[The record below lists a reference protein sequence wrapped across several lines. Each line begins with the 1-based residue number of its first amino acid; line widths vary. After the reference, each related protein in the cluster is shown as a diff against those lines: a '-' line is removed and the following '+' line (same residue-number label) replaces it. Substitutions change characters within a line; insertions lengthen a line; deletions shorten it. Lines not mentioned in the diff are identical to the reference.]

1 MEAITFILP
10 FLFVLTIVVFFH
22 ELGHFSVARFFGVRV
37 ETFSI
42 GFGRQIF
49 GWTDSKGTVW
59 KIGWLP
65 LGGYVKFFGDESAAS
80 TPDQDKLNSTMTL
93 TEREECFHFKPLYQR
108 AAVVAAG
115 PIANFILAIAIFTVM
130 FWLFGREI
138 TEPRVG
144 HVEMGSVSEQAG
156 LQPGDLVLSVDGDKI
171 ISFRELQT
179 RIMIGAGEALRLEV
193 ERGSEIVNIEL
204 TPVEKTVEDGFGER
218 KEGSAGIA
226 PYSRPLVVGVVDG
239 MAASEAGVEAGDQI
253 ISLDD
258 KEIES
263 FVELLSIIKVS
274 AEKKLEIVVLRD
286 DRKVTLFITPR
297 LKETDDPSDRQ
308 GIIGVRL
315 GSDPDQTRHVR
326 YNPISAVALGVEQT
340 WSYVDLT
347 LSYIGGVVSG
357 VKDASQISGPIGIAN
372 TSHEVSKIGFSQLIY
387 LTAVLSIS
395 IGLINLFPI
404 PMLDGG
410 HLLYYGYE
418 AVRGKPLGERTQEYG
433 FRIGLTLVI
442 MLMVFATWNDLVK
455 FKFF

>member
-22 ELGHFSVARFFGVRV
+22 ELGHFGVARFFGVRV

-80 TPDQDKLNSTMTL
+80 TPDQAKLNSTMTL

-115 PIANFILAIAIFTVM
+115 PIANFILAIAIFTMM

-138 TEPRVG
+138 TDARIG
-144 HVEMGSVSEQAG
+144 HVEKGSVSEEAG

-171 ISFRELQT
+171 ISFGELQE
-179 RIMIGAGEALRLEV
+179 RIVIGAGQPMLLEV
-193 ERGSEIVNIEL
+193 DRGGQIFDIEL
-204 TPVEKTVEDGFGER
+204 TPVAETVEDRFGKR
-218 KEGSAGIA
+218 REGSVGIA
-226 PYSRPLVVGVVDG
+226 PYSRPMVVGVVDDT
-239 MAASEAGVEAGDQI
+239 AASEAGLEAGDKI
-253 ISLDD
+253 ISLDGN
-258 KEIES
+258 EIES

-274 AEKKLEIVVLRD
+274 AEKEMPIVVLREG
-286 DRKVTLFITPR
+286 REVSLTITPR
-297 LKETDDPSDRQ
+297 LKESDDPTDRQ
-308 GIIGVRL
+308 GIIGVHL
-315 GSDPDQTRHVR
+315 GLDPDQTQHIR
-326 YNPISAVALGVEQT
+326 YDPLSAMALGTERT
-340 WSYVDLT
+340 WSLVGMT
-347 LSYIGGVVSG
+347 LNYIGGIISG
-357 VKDASQISGPIGIAN
+357 AEDSSQISGPIGIAN
-372 TSHEVSKIGFSQLIY
+372 ASHEMSKIGFSALIH

-433 FRIGLTLVI
+433 FRIGLALVI

>member
-22 ELGHFSVARFFGVRV
+22 ELGHFGVARFFGVRV

-49 GWTDSKGTVW
+49 GWTDSRGTVW

-80 TPDQDKLNSTMTL
+80 TPDQAKLNSTMTL

-130 FWLFGREI
+130 ILLFGREI
-138 TEPRVG
+138 TEARIG
-144 HVEMGSVSEQAG
+144 HIEPGSVSEAAG
-156 LQPGDLVLSVDGDKI
+156 LQPDDLVLSVDGDNI
-171 ISFRELQT
+171 ISFGELKEK
-179 RIMIGAGEALRLEV
+179 IMIGAGQPMLLEV
-193 ERGSEIVNIEL
+193 DRGGKIFDVEV
-204 TPVEKTVEDGFGER
+204 TPVAQTVEDRFGKRE
-218 KEGSAGIA
+218 EGSIGIA
-226 PYSRPLVVGVVDG
+226 PYSRPLVAGVVDDT
-239 MAASEAGVEAGDQI
+239 AASEAGLQAGDKI
-253 ISLDD
+253 ISIDGN
-258 KEIES
+258 EIES

-274 AEKKLEIVVLRD
+274 AEKEMPIVVLREG
-286 DRKVTLFITPR
+286 REVSLTITPR
-297 LKETDDPSDRQ
+297 LKESDDPTDRQ

-315 GSDPDQTRHVR
+315 AQDPDQTQHIR
-326 YNPISAVALGVEQT
+326 YDPLSAMAFGTERTWGIVEM
-340 WSYVDLT
+340 T
-347 LSYIGGVVSG
+347 LSYIGGIIRG

-372 TSHEVSKIGFSQLIY
+372 TSHEVSKIGFSQLIH